1 MLDTN
6 LPDSNTSQQTI
17 LIGEDEGEVR
27 GFLEMTLRCQG
38 YQIKLAENGE
48 EVLAQ
53 LREHRAIS
61 AVLLDIMMPNKDG
74 IETLREI
81 RQFDGELPV
90 VMLSGLATP
99 IKIVEAMKFGATDF
113 LAKPVTHEHLRFTLR
128 KALSGTH
135 AGTSASAAPPA
146 PTAAGMFYGSHL
158 EMREI
163 RKVIRKIAH
172 SDCPV
177 IIQGETGSGKEM
189 LAREVHDQSPRSA
202 KPFLKLNCAAVPSEL
217 MESELF
223 GYERGAFTGAYQRKA
238 GIFELADGGTLL
250 LDEIGDM
257 DLRLQAK
264 LLQVLQDHEFRRL
277 GGRESVHVEVRIIAA
292 THRNLEQAMVNNTF
306 REDLF
311 YRLNV
316 FTLHLPP
323 LRSRAEDIP
332 GIARFLLRKYSH
344 AHDREHLLT
353 PRLFAALQD
362 YAWPGNI
369 RELENVIRRL
379 IVLADPE
386 LIVAELARNKLR
398 RTPPETVELP
408 VSETSPLILEHVRQ
422 HNDKNETA
430 AILAALESTRWNRKQ
445 AAALLKIDY
454 KALLY
459 RMKKLGIG
467 SQ

>member
-1 MLDTN
+1 MLN
-6 LPDSNTSQQTI
+6 SETSRETI
-17 LIGEDEGEVR
+17 LIGEDESEVR

-38 YQIKLAENGE
+38 YQIHFAENGE

-61 AVLLDIMMPNKDG
+61 AVLLDIMMPSKDG

-81 RQFDGELPV
+81 RQFDGNLPV

-99 IKIVEAMKFGATDF
+99 VKIVEAMKFGATDF
-113 LAKPVTHEHLRFTLR
+113 LAKPVTHEHLRHALR
-128 KALSGTH
+128 KALDGN
-135 AGTSASAAPPA
+135 SAAIAPA
-146 PTAAGMFYGSHL
+146 QTPAAQPVARMFYGAHG

-163 RKVIRKIAH
+163 RNVMRKVADC
-172 SDCPV
+172 DCPV
-177 IIQGETGSGKEM
+177 IIQGETGSGKEV
-189 LAREVHDQSPRSA
+189 LAREVHHQSPRSS
-202 KPFLKLNCAAVPSEL
+202 KPFLKLNCAAVPSDL

-277 GGRESVHVEVRIIAA
+277 GGRESVHVDVRILAA
-292 THRNLEQAMVNNTF
+292 THRNLEQAMLNNAF

-316 FTLHLPP
+316 FTFHVPP
-323 LRSRAEDIP
+323 LRERREDIS
-332 GIARFLLRKYSH
+332 GIAAFLLQKYARTSP
-344 AHDREHLLT
+344 AERLLT
-353 PRLFAALQD
+353 PRLLTAFQD
-362 YAWPGNI
+362 YDWPGNI

-379 IVLADPE
+379 IMLGDPE
-386 LIVAELARNKLR
+386 LVVAELARNRLR
-398 RTPPETVELP
+398 RNPPEP
-408 VSETSPLILEHVRQ
+408 QETPERKASTPAQEPLILERVRQ

-459 RMKKLGIG
+459 RMKKLNIG